1 MQAGQLVIFTV
12 SSMISMTS
20 TEPTGAIGDVTMQWH
35 HSLTKGFTPSVET
48 AIPGADGPVISH
60 DSQDALALNYYR
72 VVWTDS
78 AGNTVT
84 SDEFVVGGALA
95 QYSQLVGTYNTLAS
109 ADELADEMPN
119 LTAWAAATDAAKGDA
134 LKLAR
139 FRVDRAHRYQGR
151 RYLANQRVEFPRIAY
166 DDGSAVRQD
175 YQSALST
182 SAPSTIWDWDEVNEI
197 AVVPLDVKLAEL
209 FEANSILA
217 ADRDRI
223 ADAIANGLKSQ
234 STGSLSETYDRLP
247 RSSSGAPL
255 LCRDAEML
263 MQRYRA
269 ASGRLL

>member
-48 AIPGADGPVISH
+48 AIPGADGNVISH

-109 ADELADEMPN
+109 ANALADEMPN
-119 LTAWAAATDAAKGDA
+119 LSAWAAATDAAKGDA

-151 RYLANQRVEFPRIAY
+151 RYLANQRLEFPRVAY
-166 DDGSAVRQD
+166 DGGAAVHQD
-175 YQSALST
+175 TAT
-182 SAPSTIWDWDEVNEI
+182 SPSTIWDWDEANET
-197 AVVPLDVKLAEL
+197 AVAPLDVKMAEL

-247 RSSSGAPL
+247 RSSSGAPV

-263 MQRYRA
+263 MQQYRA